1 MLCVLSTT
9 SCFAPR
15 AIDNVEDIGTL
26 CKEFD
31 VYHMVNNA
39 YGLQCSRIAQ
49 DLMSCCQKGRLDV
62 LVSSTD
68 KNFMVPVGGSIVYSP
83 KKKDIVDKINKMYPG
98 RASGSPI
105 VDLFVTQLSMGE
117 STFRSLLK

>member
-1 MLCVLSTT
+1 M
-9 SCFAPR
+9 
-15 AIDNVEDIGTL
+15 
-26 CKEFD
+26 
-31 VYHMVNNA
+31 
-39 YGLQCSRIAQ
+39 
-49 DLMSCCQKGRLDV
+49 

-68 KNFMVPVGGSIVYSP
+68 KNFMVPVGGSLVYSP

-117 STFRSLLK
+117 TTFKSLLKQRKANYTLLE